1 MCCPIFYKSDLLTIK
16 LTVLVKYY
24 LLNSS
29 FLAVFLFN
37 PGLRKIKNKMTDM
50 RRIVMTIPA
59 VACLLMPLGAAAQQ
73 MLTLDDCH
81 RMAVESSKTLTQAR
95 TQVEMA
101 GYDRKIALANYFPN
115 VSVSGTY
122 QYNDRDIALVS
133 DAQSAALTNMGT
145 AAQAALDGAFAAA
158 GAQMGAAAQGA
169 MQQLQTAI
177 MSNPALAAEYMGS
190 PMWQTVLGMLQ
201 QMDLSGVAAP
211 SIADP
216 INAIGQTIDE
226 ALRPDLH
233 NIYAGV
239 VSVQQ
244 PVFMGGKIVYS
255 NQMAK
260 LAEELARSRYDQEY
274 ADIIID
280 VDQAYWQIVS
290 IAAKKRLAES
300 YAGLLHQLEHDV
312 RVSVDEGVMT
322 EADALQVKVKANEAD
337 MLLTKAGNGLTLA
350 KMLLCKRIGLPL
362 ESEITLA
369 DEGAELIPVPAK
381 ESGKDIESVYAD
393 RPETRSLSLA
403 SGIYDK
409 KANVARA
416 DMLPKVALT
425 ANYLVT
431 NPNSFHGFS
440 NSWNGGMFNAGV
452 MVSVPLFH
460 GFEATNKYR
469 KAKAEAT
476 LYEDQYEDAR
486 ELILLQVTQ
495 QDKLYDEALE
505 KLTMASS
512 NLESAEE
519 NLRSAT
525 VGFEA
530 GVIDADTVLA
540 AQTAWLQ
547 AHSERIDAGT
557 ELQMAA
563 ANLRKA
569 QGDMN
574 ENK

>member
-1 MCCPIFYKSDLLTIK
+1 MKGIMMTMPA
-16 LTVLVKYY
+16 LV
-24 LLNSS
+24 
-29 FLAVFLFN
+29 
-37 PGLRKIKNKMTDM
+37 
-50 RRIVMTIPA
+50 
-59 VACLLMPLGAAAQQ
+59 CLLMPLGAAAQQ
-73 MLTLDDCH
+73 TLTLEDCH
-81 RMAVESSKTLTQAR
+81 RMAVENSKTLSQAR

-101 GYDRKIALANYFPN
+101 GYDHKIALANYFPN
-115 VSVSGTY
+115 LSVSGTY
-122 QYNDRDIALVS
+122 QYNNRDLALVS
-133 DAQSAALTNMGT
+133 DAQSAALTSMGST
-145 AAQAALDGAFAAA
+145 AQAALDGAFAAA
-158 GAQMGAAAQGA
+158 GAQLGAAAQGA
-169 MQQLQTAI
+169 MTQLQTAI
-177 MSNPALAAEYMGS
+177 ATNPALAAEYMGS

-201 QMDLSGVAAP
+201 QLDLGGLAVP
-211 SIADP
+211 GIADP
-216 INAIGQTIDE
+216 INAIGAQIDD
-226 ALRPDLH
+226 ALHLDVH

-255 NQMAK
+255 NQMAA

-274 ADIIID
+274 ADIIVD

-290 IAAKKRLAES
+290 IAAKNRLAES
-300 YAGLLHQLEHDV
+300 YASLLHQLEHDV
-312 RVSVDEGVMT
+312 RVSVDAGVMT
-322 EADALQVKVKANEAD
+322 EADVLQVKVKANEAD
-337 MLLTKAGNGLTLA
+337 MLLTKSRNGLTLA

-362 ESEITLA
+362 ESEIVLA
-369 DEGAELIPVPAK
+369 DEGAEMIPVAEKDPV
-381 ESGKDIESVYAD
+381 KDIESVYSD

-409 KANVARA
+409 KAKIARA

-425 ANYLVT
+425 ANYLMT
-431 NPNSFHGFS
+431 NPNAFHGIS
-440 NSWNGGMFNAGV
+440 HSWNGGMFNAGV

-476 LYEDQYEDAR
+476 LYDSQYDDAR

-495 QDKLYDEALE
+495 QDKLYDEAME

-512 NLESAEE
+512 NLDSAEE

-547 AHSERIDAGT
+547 AHSERIDAAT

-569 QGDMN
+569 QGDIS

>member
-1 MCCPIFYKSDLLTIK
+1 MK
-16 LTVLVKYY
+16 
-24 LLNSS
+24 
-29 FLAVFLFN
+29 
-37 PGLRKIKNKMTDM
+37 
-50 RRIVMTIPA
+50 RIMMTIPA
-59 VACLLMPLGAAAQQ
+59 LACLLMPLETAAQTA
-73 MLTLDDCH
+73 LTLEDCH
-81 RMAVESSKTLTQAR
+81 RMAVENSRTLSQAR

-115 VSVSGTY
+115 LSVTGTY
-122 QYNDRDIALVS
+122 QYNDRDIALIG

-169 MQQLQTAI
+169 MSQLQTAI
-177 MSNPALAAEYMGS
+177 MTNPAMAAEYMGS

-201 QMDLSGVAAP
+201 QMDFNGMAAP

-216 INAIGQTIDE
+216 INAIGQSIDE
-226 ALRPDLH
+226 ALHPDLH
-233 NIYAGV
+233 NVYAGI

-255 NQMAK
+255 NQMAA

-290 IAAKKRLAES
+290 IAAKERLAES
-300 YAGLLHQLEHDV
+300 YAGLLHQLEHDI

-322 EADALQVKVKANEAD
+322 EADALQVKVKSNEAD
-337 MLLTKAGNGLTLA
+337 MLLTKSRNGLTLA

-362 ESEITLA
+362 DSEIVLA
-369 DEGAELIPVPAK
+369 DENTEVIPVPVK
-381 ESGKDIESVYAD
+381 ETGKDIESVYAD

-403 SGIYDK
+403 SDIYEK
-409 KANVARA
+409 KAKIARA
-416 DMLPKVALT
+416 DLLPKVALT
-425 ANYLVT
+425 ANYLVS
-431 NPNSFHGFS
+431 NPNAFNGFS

-452 MVSVPLFH
+452 SVNIPLFH

-476 LYEDQYEDAR
+476 LYQDQYEDAR

-495 QDKLYDEALE
+495 QERLFDEARE

-530 GVIDADTVLA
+530 GVIDSDTVMA

-547 AHSERIDAGT
+547 ANSELIDAGT

-569 QGDMN
+569 NGDMN
-574 ENK
+574 DNE

>member
-1 MCCPIFYKSDLLTIK
+1 
-16 LTVLVKYY
+16 
-24 LLNSS
+24 
-29 FLAVFLFN
+29 
-37 PGLRKIKNKMTDM
+37 
-50 RRIVMTIPA
+50 MTIPA
-59 VACLLMPLGAAAQQ
+59 LACLLMPLGAAAQQ
-73 MLTLDDCH
+73 TLTLEDCH
-81 RMAVESSKTLTQAR
+81 RMAVANSKTLSQAR

-115 VSVSGTY
+115 LSVSGTY
-122 QYNDRDIALVS
+122 QYNNRDIALIS
-133 DAQSAALTNMGT
+133 DAQSAALTSMGT
-145 AAQAALDGAFAAA
+145 TAQAALDGAFAAA

-169 MQQLQTAI
+169 MTQLQTAI
-177 MSNPALAAEYMGS
+177 MTNPALAAEYMGS
-190 PMWQTVLGMLQ
+190 PMWQTVLGMFQ
-201 QMDLSGVAAP
+201 QMDLNGLSAP
-211 SIADP
+211 AIADP
-216 INAIGQTIDE
+216 INAIGRTIDE
-226 ALRPDLH
+226 ALHPDLH

-255 NQMAK
+255 NQMAA

-274 ADIIID
+274 ADVIID

-290 IAAKKRLAES
+290 IAAKEQLAES
-300 YAGLLHQLEHDV
+300 YAGLLHQLEHDI

-337 MLLTKAGNGLTLA
+337 MLLTKSRNGLTLA
-350 KMLLCKRIGLPL
+350 KMLLCQRIGLPL
-362 ESEITLA
+362 DSQIVLA
-369 DEGAELIPVPAK
+369 DEGSDVIPVPAR
-381 ESGKDIESVYAD
+381 EPGKDIESVYSD

-403 SGIYDK
+403 SGIYEK
-409 KANVARA
+409 KAKIARA
-416 DMLPKVALT
+416 DMLPHVALT
-425 ANYLVT
+425 ANYLVA
-431 NPNSFHGFS
+431 NPNSFNGLS

-452 MVSVPLFH
+452 MVTVPLFH

-476 LYEDQYEDAR
+476 LYLDQYNEAR
-486 ELILLQVTQ
+486 DLILLQVTQ

-505 KLTMASS
+505 KLGMASS
-512 NLESAEE
+512 NLDSAEE

-547 AHSERIDAGT
+547 AHSECIDAGT

-563 ANLRKA
+563 SNLRKA
-569 QGDMN
+569 QGEFTD
-574 ENK
+574 NK

>member
-1 MCCPIFYKSDLLTIK
+1 
-16 LTVLVKYY
+16 
-24 LLNSS
+24 
-29 FLAVFLFN
+29 
-37 PGLRKIKNKMTDM
+37 
-50 RRIVMTIPA
+50 MTIPA
-59 VACLLMPLGAAAQQ
+59 LACLLMPLGAAAQQ
-73 MLTLDDCH
+73 TLTLEDCH
-81 RMAVESSKTLTQAR
+81 RMAVGNSKTLSQAR

-115 VSVSGTY
+115 LSVSGTY
-122 QYNDRDIALVS
+122 QYNNRDIALIS
-133 DAQSAALTNMGT
+133 DAQSAALTSMGT
-145 AAQAALDGAFAAA
+145 TAQAALDGAFAAA

-169 MQQLQTAI
+169 MTQLQTAI
-177 MSNPALAAEYMGS
+177 MTNPALAAEYMGS
-190 PMWQTVLGMLQ
+190 PMWQTVLGMFQ
-201 QMDLSGVAAP
+201 QMDLNGLSAP
-211 SIADP
+211 AIADP
-216 INAIGQTIDE
+216 INAIGRTIDE
-226 ALRPDLH
+226 ALHPDLH

-255 NQMAK
+255 NQMAA

-274 ADIIID
+274 ADVIID

-290 IAAKKRLAES
+290 IAAKEQLAES
-300 YAGLLHQLEHDV
+300 YAGLLHQLEHDI

-337 MLLTKAGNGLTLA
+337 MLLTKSRNGLTLA
-350 KMLLCKRIGLPL
+350 KMLLCQRIGLPL
-362 ESEITLA
+362 DSQIVLA
-369 DEGAELIPVPAK
+369 DEGSDVIPVPAR
-381 ESGKDIESVYAD
+381 EPGKDIESVYSD

-403 SGIYDK
+403 SGIYEK
-409 KANVARA
+409 KAKIVRA
-416 DMLPKVALT
+416 DMLPHVALT
-425 ANYLVT
+425 ANYLVA
-431 NPNSFHGFS
+431 NPNSFNGLS

-452 MVSVPLFH
+452 MVTVPLFH

-476 LYEDQYEDAR
+476 LYLDQYNEAR
-486 ELILLQVTQ
+486 DLILLQVTQ

-505 KLTMASS
+505 KLGMASS
-512 NLESAEE
+512 NLDSAEE

-547 AHSERIDAGT
+547 AHSECIDAGT

-563 ANLRKA
+563 SNLRKA
-569 QGDMN
+569 QGEFTD
-574 ENK
+574 NK

>member
-1 MCCPIFYKSDLLTIK
+1 
-16 LTVLVKYY
+16 
-24 LLNSS
+24 
-29 FLAVFLFN
+29 
-37 PGLRKIKNKMTDM
+37 
-50 RRIVMTIPA
+50 MTITA
-59 VACLLMPLGAAAQQ
+59 AALACLLMPLSAAAQQ
-73 MLTLDDCH
+73 VLTLDDCH
-81 RMAVESSKTLTQAR
+81 RMAVESSKTLSQAGTQI
-95 TQVEMA
+95 EMA
-101 GYDRKIALANYFPN
+101 GYDRKIALANYFPSL
-115 VSVSGTY
+115 SVSGTY
-122 QYNDRDIALVS
+122 QYNNRDIALVS
-133 DAQSAALTNMGT
+133 DAQSAALTSMGT
-145 AAQAALDGAFAAA
+145 TAQAALDGAFAS
-158 GAQMGAAAQGA
+158 AAAQMNAGVQGA
-169 MQQLQTAI
+169 MGQLQTAI
-177 MSNPALAAEYMGS
+177 MTNPALAAEYMGS

-201 QMDLSGVAAP
+201 QTDFSGLAAP

-216 INAIGQTIDE
+216 INAIGQQIDD
-226 ALRPDLH
+226 AMHIDIH
-233 NIYAGV
+233 NVYAGV
-239 VSVQQ
+239 VSVEQ
-244 PVFMGGKIVYS
+244 PLFMGGKIVYS
-255 NQMAK
+255 NQMAA

-290 IAAKKRLAES
+290 IAAKERLAES

-337 MLLTKAGNGLTLA
+337 MLLTKSRNGLTLA

-362 ESEITLA
+362 DSEITLA
-369 DEGAELIPVPAK
+369 DENDEIIPVPVR
-381 ESGKDIESVYAD
+381 ETGKDIESVYAD

-403 SGIYDK
+403 SDIYDR
-409 KANVARA
+409 KAKIARA

-425 ANYLVT
+425 ANYLVS
-431 NPNSFHGFS
+431 NPNSFNGFS

-452 MVSVPLFH
+452 MVNIPLFH
-460 GFEATNKYR
+460 GFEATNRYR

-476 LYEDQYEDAR
+476 LYQDQYQDAR

-495 QDKLYDEALE
+495 QDKLCEEAME

-530 GVIDADTVLA
+530 GVIEADTVLE

-547 AHSERIDAGT
+547 ARSELIDAGT

-569 QGDMN
+569 RGEMN
-574 ENK
+574 GNK

>member
-1 MCCPIFYKSDLLTIK
+1 MKRMIITAAALS
-16 LTVLVKYY
+16 
-24 LLNSS
+24 
-29 FLAVFLFN
+29 
-37 PGLRKIKNKMTDM
+37 
-50 RRIVMTIPA
+50 
-59 VACLLMPLGAAAQQ
+59 CLIMPLPAAAQQ
-73 MLTLDDCH
+73 VLTLDDCH
-81 RMAVESSKTLTQAR
+81 RMAVASSKTLSQAG

-115 VSVSGTY
+115 FSVSGTY
-122 QYNDRDIALVS
+122 QYNNRDIALVS
-133 DAQSAALTNMGT
+133 DAQSTALTSMGT
-145 AAQAALDGAFAAA
+145 TAQAALDGAFASAA
-158 GAQMGAAAQGA
+158 AQMNATAQGA
-169 MQQLQTAI
+169 MGQLQTAI
-177 MSNPALAAEYMGS
+177 MTNPALAAEYMGS

-201 QMDLSGVAAP
+201 QMDFSGLAAP

-216 INAIGQTIDE
+216 INAIGQQIDD
-226 ALRPDLH
+226 AMHIDIH
-233 NIYAGV
+233 NVYAGV
-239 VSVQQ
+239 VSVEQ
-244 PVFMGGKIVYS
+244 PLFMGGKIIYS
-255 NQMAK
+255 NQMAA

-290 IAAKKRLAES
+290 IAAKERLAES

-337 MLLTKAGNGLTLA
+337 MLLTKSRNGLTLA

-362 ESEITLA
+362 DSEITLV
-369 DEGAELIPVPAK
+369 DENDDMIPVPVR
-381 ESGKDIESVYAD
+381 EVGKDIESVYAD

-403 SGIYDK
+403 SDIYDK
-409 KANVARA
+409 KAKVARA

-425 ANYLVT
+425 ANYLVS
-431 NPNSFHGFS
+431 NPNSFNGFS
-440 NSWNGGMFNAGV
+440 NAWNGGMFNAGV
-452 MVSVPLFH
+452 LVNVPLFH

-476 LYEDQYEDAR
+476 LYRDQYQDAR

-495 QDKLYDEALE
+495 QDKLCDEAME

-530 GVIDADTVLA
+530 GVIDADTVLG

-547 AHSERIDAGT
+547 ARSELIDAGT

-563 ANLRKA
+563 ASLRKA
-569 QGDMN
+569 RGEMN
-574 ENK
+574 GNK